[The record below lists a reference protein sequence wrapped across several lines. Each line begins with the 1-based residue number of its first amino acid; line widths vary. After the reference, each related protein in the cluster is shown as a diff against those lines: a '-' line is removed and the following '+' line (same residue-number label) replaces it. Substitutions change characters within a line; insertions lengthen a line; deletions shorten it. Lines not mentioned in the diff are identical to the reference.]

1 MKKFKTCVL
10 AVLAAG
16 LLLLPGCSKS
26 ETSLDP
32 DNPTSVIVWHYYKGT
47 QKTAFDELV
56 SKFNETVGA
65 EEGIVVTA
73 ESKGSVDDL
82 AEAVAASA
90 NQKVGSEELPNIFAT
105 YSDTAYVVN
114 ELGLLADIKQ
124 YITDE
129 ELGEY
134 VEGFIQEGEF
144 TDGSLYIFP
153 VAKSTELLFVDM
165 TDWNKFAEE
174 TGATDES
181 FKTWEGLAEV
191 SKQYYDWSGGK
202 AFFGRD
208 AFANYLIV
216 GSRQLGSELFEVN
229 NGQVTLN
236 LDRDVMRRLWDNYAE
251 PYIKGYYGAYGRFRS
266 DDVKTGDLI
275 AVVGSTSSTSYYP
288 TEVTIDGGITYNP
301 IEGKVYPVPGF
312 KGTEDYAVQ
321 QGAGMAVTKGDTLS
335 EKASVEFLKWFTD
348 VEQNTDFCVS
358 SGYIPVKY
366 ESNTRENLEAALQRE
381 GVDKDS
387 LVYDSFLLGVDTV
400 NNVNLYTNRPFD
412 GGVEARGVLTEFM
425 TDKIDNYKAELEGLS
440 GDELDTA
447 LDSAFESWLTELST
461 ALENC

>member
-1 MKKFKTCVL
+1 
-10 AVLAAG
+10 
-16 LLLLPGCSKS
+16 
-26 ETSLDP
+26 
-32 DNPTSVIVWHYYKGT
+32 
-47 QKTAFDELV
+47 
-56 SKFNETVGA
+56 
-65 EEGIVVTA
+65 
-73 ESKGSVDDL
+73 
-82 AEAVAASA
+82 
-90 NQKVGSEELPNIFAT
+90 
-105 YSDTAYVVN
+105 
-114 ELGLLADIKQ
+114 
-124 YITDE
+124 
-129 ELGEY
+129 
-134 VEGFIQEGEF
+134 
-144 TDGSLYIFP
+144 
-153 VAKSTELLFVDM
+153 M
-165 TDWNKFAEE
+165 TDWNKFAEA
-174 TGATDES
+174 TGASDEA

-191 SKQYYDWSGGK
+191 SKQYYDWSGGR

-229 NGQVTLN
+229 NGQVKLN
-236 LDRDVMRRLWDNYAE
+236 LDRDIMKRLWDNYAV

-288 TEVTIDGGITYNP
+288 TEVTFDGGITYNP

-312 KGTEDYAVQ
+312 EGTEDYAVQ

-381 GVDKDS
+381 GVD
-387 LVYDSFLLGVDTV
+387 TV
-400 NNVNLYTNRPFD
+400 NNVNLYTNRPFE
-412 GGVEARGVLTEFM
+412 GGVEARSVLTEFM
-425 TDKIDNYKAELEGLS
+425 TSKIDNYKAELAGLS